1 MSHMTS
7 GFGPGSRGV
16 LFSMLVLAAAAFSWH
31 APQAGAQ
38 VQAQLPVAGYFPQ
51 SLDFGDVQT
60 GGTSPVQTISLRNT
74 GAGPMAISSILPIG
88 GDYALTHDCPL
99 APSALSA
106 GTYCTIA
113 VSFAPGQ
120 AGIQSGVVQ
129 VAADTLAGAQE
140 IALQGNGV
148 SAPPKLLKSARIV
161 TFPDTTIYTT
171 SGPMEVLFT
180 NNDPEF
186 DIYPMELQYLP
197 YGSDFTSYYPETS
210 PVFGVAPGA
219 GSPKAGP
226 ATKVAGPSSAM
237 ASCYSYLDS
246 MGLAPG
252 ESCVAYVYFTPSA
265 LGLRTGQLV
274 FGFYDGDFYF
284 TETVLLRGNGV
295 SVDNPGISLSTDQL
309 DFGGVL
315 VGQSASRTLSV
326 SSTGT
331 VPLFVTGVTTPGP
344 GIFSAT
350 TDCDVF
356 LPVGSSCTVTVTCT
370 PDGLRKI
377 DGDLYVLNSAPPGY
391 AYVRLVCTGIEVP
404 KPKIE
409 VAATGV
415 GFGTQSLGSTSA
427 GQDILIKSVGSAPL
441 AISNVAALSPFAAT
455 NNCPASLDP
464 GLSCIAT
471 VTFTPVAAARQ
482 SGSLAISSNDPD
494 DPTVTVD
501 LSGTGCRPFSIQAAR
516 RGMSLCGP

>member
-7 GFGPGSRGV
+7 GFGPGSRRI
-16 LFSMLVLAAAAFSWH
+16 LFSVLVLAATALSWH

-38 VQAQLPVAGYFPQ
+38 VQAQSPVAGYYPQ
-51 SLDFGDVQT
+51 ALDFGDVAT
-60 GGTSPVQTISLRNT
+60 GGTSSVQTIFFRND

-99 APSALSA
+99 APSALTA
-106 GTYCTIA
+106 GTYCKIA
-113 VSFAPGQ
+113 VSFAPAQ

-148 SAPPKLLKSARIV
+148 SAPPKLLSPRIV
-161 TFPDTTIYTT
+161 TFPDTTIFTT
-171 SGPMEVLFT
+171 SGPMEVVFT

-186 DIYPMELQYLP
+186 DIYPWDLTYP
-197 YGSDFTSYYPETS
+197 PFGSDFTSYYPETYN
-210 PVFGVAPGA
+210 PVFAPGS

-226 ATKVAGPSSAM
+226 ATKVTSAM
-237 ASCYSYLDS
+237 APCYYYFDS
-246 MGLAPG
+246 GGLAPG
-252 ESCVAYVYFTPSA
+252 DSCFAYVYFTPSA
-265 LGLRTGQLV
+265 LGLRTGQLR
-274 FGFYDGDFYF
+274 FSYYDSSENYI
-284 TETVLLRGNGV
+284 TVTVQLRGNGV
-295 SVDNPGISLSTDQL
+295 PVDSPGISLSTDRL
-309 DFGGVL
+309 DFGGVV
-315 VGQSASRTLSV
+315 VGKSASRTLSV

-331 VPLFVTGVTTPGP
+331 VPLFVTGVSTPGA
-344 GIFSAT
+344 GIFSAS
-350 TDCDVF
+350 TDCDVY
-356 LPVGSSCTVTVTCT
+356 LPVGSSCTVTATCT
-370 PDGLRKI
+370 PDGLRGFE
-377 DGDLYVLNSAPPGY
+377 GDLYVLNSAPPGY
-391 AYVRLVCTGIEVP
+391 AYVKLVCTGVEVP

-409 VAATGV
+409 VEATGV

-441 AISNVAALSPFAAT
+441 AISNIAALSPFAAT
-455 NNCPASLDP
+455 NNCPSSLDP

-471 VTFTPVAAARQ
+471 VSFTPVAAARQ

-494 DPTVTVD
+494 DPTVTVG
-501 LSGTGCRPFSIQAAR
+501 LSGTGCQPFSIQAAR